1 MQLLAVYVD
10 IADAQQS
17 AQNSEAVSMEDPFSS
32 LTNFTKY
39 NHLQLPA
46 DALYACLQSDADI
59 ADEQQSAQNS
69 EPLSMEDLVSS
80 LLEMDAAT
88 QMQSQPEDGRQSE
101 EETRSVMATAMSN
114 VVPDASTQ
122 AAKEQDVAQSEP
134 WTAFDQLAVEQGDL
148 DDNLNW
154 GFLVRPCCILLS
166 VCDICA
172 G

>member
-1 MQLLAVYVD
+1 M
-10 IADAQQS
+10 
-17 AQNSEAVSMEDPFSS
+17 
-32 LTNFTKY
+32 
-39 NHLQLPA
+39 
-46 DALYACLQSDADI
+46 QSDADI

-101 EETRSVMATAMSN
+101 EEARSVMATAMSN
-114 VVPDASTQ
+114 VVPDVSTQ

-154 GFLVRPCCILLS
+154 DFMVRPCCISS
-166 VCDICA
+166 VCNICA
-172 G
+172 GGSSGATADS